1 MKKTVLFF
9 CSVFSTFLVAQSA
22 SFDPN
27 IEIKTV
33 TDSTQFIIGQEIKFQ
48 IEIVSKNQYNIGFDE
63 NPNFMPFELLNVYS
77 TDTINESSTILK
89 KYSLINFEPGEYW
102 IPPQKIFFDQTIKF
116 SDSLLVI
123 INDVEVDTLKQ
134 NLYDIKPLIPVKRN
148 YQNLLFN
155 IIIVFFLIVTAYSFY
170 RYNLINKNNNSKE
183 NIKSLHEI
191 AIEKLSHLDTY
202 DPNSQIEFKEY
213 YTILID
219 IFREYLE
226 SQVNIPAME
235 STSQELILR
244 INMLKDSGNYN
255 FEKKEI
261 SKLENLF
268 TKSDLIKF
276 AKSLPTKNDV
286 NNDLSTIKNF
296 IDATERIYKEKYS
309 LVEEPE
315 TKDKNLNLTENIL
328 NFLKYAFVLI
338 SSLIII
344 STLIFGY
351 YPVRDTL
358 LLNPTKKL
366 LGKDWYISQYG
377 SPPVQLNTPNILERI
392 NDSIEDKKFVLGDFD
407 DSFYLS
413 LDFKNVVKDETPLNL
428 DILKNELITQFQNL
442 GSKNILVKDDQFT
455 IKSGDKGLRLFGSL
469 DIEINNDLH
478 RSIFTSIILPYEK
491 KTIKL
496 IIVYRDDDRYA
507 GEIETRILESFDII
521 KEL

>member
-1 MKKTVLFF
+1 
-9 CSVFSTFLVAQSA
+9 
-22 SFDPN
+22 
-27 IEIKTV
+27 
-33 TDSTQFIIGQEIKFQ
+33 
-48 IEIVSKNQYNIGFDE
+48 
-63 NPNFMPFELLNVYS
+63 MPFALLNVYS
-77 TDTINESSTILK
+77 THTISESSTFLK
-89 KYSLINFEPGEYW
+89 KYSLITVEPWEYW

-296 IDATERIYKEKYS
+296 IDDTERHYKEKYS
-309 LVEEPE
+309 
-315 TKDKNLNLTENIL
+315 
-328 NFLKYAFVLI
+328 
-338 SSLIII
+338 
-344 STLIFGY
+344 
-351 YPVRDTL
+351 
-358 LLNPTKKL
+358 
-366 LGKDWYISQYG
+366 
-377 SPPVQLNTPNILERI
+377 
-392 NDSIEDKKFVLGDFD
+392 
-407 DSFYLS
+407 
-413 LDFKNVVKDETPLNL
+413 
-428 DILKNELITQFQNL
+428 
-442 GSKNILVKDDQFT
+442 
-455 IKSGDKGLRLFGSL
+455 
-469 DIEINNDLH
+469 
-478 RSIFTSIILPYEK
+478 
-491 KTIKL
+491 
-496 IIVYRDDDRYA
+496 
-507 GEIETRILESFDII
+507 
-521 KEL
+521 